1 MRQLAF
7 VIVLSLMATPRVAFA
22 HHEAIFGPQS
32 AAVLSAP
39 RFVSAQFFTRQTGK
53 STSRRRQTTAVISG
67 GLQPFRAPLS
77 VSVVV
82 PVSFIGSPTAGG
94 SQKGIEDILL
104 SGRYKVESA
113 RLTEAL
119 HLDESYVMGVGGVEL
134 PTGTIDH
141 PFGKGAPGAIA
152 AALVSAE
159 RRPVSGIGYAYYHHT
174 GVYQGARES
183 GNIFWG
189 GGVAWTP
196 LDNLQTGR
204 LFSLQAGISRERTF
218 AAEADGFPNLQSGG
232 SGVFAHEAVM
242 VGLNEHIQVFTLLS
256 LPIKQSW
263 ASADD
268 RQQFRLGAGTVL
280 ILGR

>member
-1 MRQLAF
+1 MRQIAL
-7 VIVLSLMATPRVAFA
+7 VIVLSLIAAPRVALA

-39 RFVSAQFFTRQTGK
+39 RFISAQFFARRTGK

-67 GLQPFRAPLS
+67 GLQPFSAPFSL
-77 VSVVV
+77 SVVV
-82 PVSFIGSPTAGG
+82 PVSFIGNSPASGG
-94 SQKGIEDILL
+94 QKGLEDILL

-119 HLDESYVMGVGGVEL
+119 HLDESYVMGVGGLEL

-141 PFGKGAPGAIA
+141 AFGKGAPGAIA
-152 AALVSAE
+152 AALVSVE

-174 GVYQGARES
+174 GVYQGTRES

-204 LFSLQAGISRERTF
+204 LFSLQAGVSRERTF
-218 AAEADGFPNLQSGG
+218 AAEADGLPDLLSGG
-232 SGVFAHEAVM
+232 SGVFAHQGVM
-242 VGLNEHIQVFTLLS
+242 VGLNEHVQVFTLLS
-256 LPIKQSW
+256 LPITQSW
-263 ASADD
+263 ASPDD

-280 ILGR
+280 IFGR